1 MYEGVIESVLI
12 IHTIDGDYPIHI
24 HGNGIECIYYL
35 TLNANNENETKK
47 EQKQEHLQVKE
58 VQQLEFG
65 SVGIGFESIKEIE
78 LMNPCSIPIT
88 ICTTFVHPKHVDNE
102 LTTFV
107 VSPSN
112 NIVVGAKAKVK
123 YNLNFTPTSTIAK
136 KQKVDVIFTVVLNN
150 HQNNSTK
157 AYNKTMT
164 TQFHKWNPMS
174 KQKLRLTGRGGVVD
188 LSINPNEIFNFGIV
202 PCLMPR
208 EKQIEVTNTGTASV
222 QIAVYDS
229 EGHLFSN
236 AGKSYKGKG
245 MLCVRPVTF
254 KLDPSETKQ
263 LHISVAIRN
272 SGIVVFPFSLRL
284 LGTKENVCKEWHYT
298 IQAEGEEPQIN
309 DHVLSIMDNE
319 HLLCLLPI
327 QQNDGL

>member
-1 MYEGVIESVLI
+1 M
-12 IHTIDGDYPIHI
+12 
-24 HGNGIECIYYL
+24 
-35 TLNANNENETKK
+35 
-47 EQKQEHLQVKE
+47 
-58 VQQLEFG
+58 EFG

-150 HQNNSTK
+150 HQITNSTK

-254 KLDPSETKQ
+254 KLDPSETKP

-272 SGIVVFPFSLRL
+272 SVSFKKYSFLFSCFFFFFSNILKYSILFFCYNL
-284 LGTKENVCKEWHYT
+284 L
-298 IQAEGEEPQIN
+298 
-309 DHVLSIMDNE
+309 
-319 HLLCLLPI
+319 
-327 QQNDGL
+327 